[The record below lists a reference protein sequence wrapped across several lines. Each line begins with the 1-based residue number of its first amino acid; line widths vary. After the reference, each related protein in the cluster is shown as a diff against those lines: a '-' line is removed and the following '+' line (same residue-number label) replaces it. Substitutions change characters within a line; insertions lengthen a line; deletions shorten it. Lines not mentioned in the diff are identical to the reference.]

1 MKKYLMMGMAAVAF
15 ASVLSSCSSE
25 DSVEQ
30 KSPIEI
36 NKLNYELAFVNKF
49 GTPDKNHT
57 WGFGTKVKTRGIAT
71 RGSENAEVIKKDQW
85 ENFPSLLKGYA
96 VPDDVT
102 QDEADYVYNWFK
114 SNPNLT
120 ETGKNWSDFFIQQ
133 VYGTM
138 DVKKDGVWERYDQN
152 RNPSTWNENFED
164 KGGMDYLT
172 VGDGTN
178 MTHVNDFNAE
188 MGGPWGIVLM
198 VNSSALKFGYHGS
211 WDNSDRELFKLAE
224 IEVPGEC
231 FSDGVARKG
240 WYVGLSLYGE
250 KWDNGTKKLGQQRL
264 KWGDDW
270 ILKVVPAE
278 AAPVEYEDRIM
289 CEDLGSVGDFDF
301 NDVVFDVRYE
311 NGNAYVKLIN
321 IGGKLPL
328 YVAGQ
333 EVHELMGAQAGADGN
348 YPILGNVRNKS
359 TEFEVAGV
367 TSAADI
373 SIKVDGSILV
383 KGENVTQSEAG
394 AQLIELQAIKG
405 QVPQKICVA
414 PTVEPSAE
422 RVPISETYVKFPEW
436 VQNENAEWN

>member
-57 WGFGTKVKTRGIAT
+57 WGFGTKTRTVDVNSNEWAAKGYNIPSAITQREKEVVMEYFRTTPNPESETVDLHNYFVQNVGYSDAVYTAKDNTGHPVTIKNPGQNYMNWIFCGPGNQPADWNNPDAGYVQYTWQDGDEHINNFNAGSGQIQHILYSGSDYFGFNDSYGTDHEAGKSEHKYGTVNRNFVIRFIDVDGEVGCYVGFNYESGKTNEEGWHIDPDAYFSDR
-71 RGSENAEVIKKDQW
+71 VIK
-85 ENFPSLLKGYA
+85 L
-96 VPDDVT
+96 
-102 QDEADYVYNWFK
+102 
-114 SNPNLT
+114 
-120 ETGKNWSDFFIQQ
+120 
-133 VYGTM
+133 
-138 DVKKDGVWERYDQN
+138 
-152 RNPSTWNENFED
+152 
-164 KGGMDYLT
+164 
-172 VGDGTN
+172 
-178 MTHVNDFNAE
+178 
-188 MGGPWGIVLM
+188 
-198 VNSSALKFGYHGS
+198 
-211 WDNSDRELFKLAE
+211 
-224 IEVPGEC
+224 VPGE
-231 FSDGVARKG
+231 G
-240 WYVGLSLYGE
+240 
-250 KWDNGTKKLGQQRL
+250 DNKK
-264 KWGDDW
+264 
-270 ILKVVPAE
+270 
-278 AAPVEYEDRIM
+278 EYEDRIM

>member
-15 ASVLSSCSSE
+15 ASVLSSCSNE

-57 WGFGTKVKTRGIAT
+57 WGFGTKTRGVVKEDHELAAMGLTKPKLAAGEAAYVMEWFGKEENQGANSETIDCENFWIIWVGKKQNVNVHKHLWDQNYYNNNKNNGAT
-71 RGSENAEVIKKDQW
+71 SNFYEHYQSENVVLDQLW
-85 ENFPSLLKGYA
+85 IDGEHILDWNGNDGKTEWITNHA
-96 VPDDVT
+96 VQNITAHNSYV
-102 QDEADYVYNWFK
+102 EAWT
-114 SNPNLT
+114 T
-120 ETGKNWSDFFIQQ
+120 EW
-133 VYGTM
+133 
-138 DVKKDGVWERYDQN
+138 
-152 RNPSTWNENFED
+152 
-164 KGGMDYLT
+164 
-172 VGDGTN
+172 
-178 MTHVNDFNAE
+178 
-188 MGGPWGIVLM
+188 
-198 VNSSALKFGYHGS
+198 
-211 WDNSDRELFKLAE
+211 KLAK
-224 IEVPGEC
+224 IDVPGVGE
-231 FSDGVARKG
+231 G
-240 WYVGLSLYGE
+240 WYVGLTAYGE
-250 KWDNGTKKLGQQRL
+250 AVENGGTHTLLEPGQEGYDPNQTDVAKRYSDYDRPEYFENYVF
-264 KWGDDW
+264 K
-270 ILKVVPAE
+270 IVPGNADK
-278 AAPVEYEDRIM
+278 EYVDRIM

-328 YVAGQ
+328 YVAGH

-373 SIKVDGSILV
+373 SIQVDGSILV